1 MRSRPRSL
9 AALLV
14 TFTIVASGCGGDD
27 PVTRQQYLDHAVE
40 FSTAAKTPEQKASM
54 RKLFDCAWPE
64 VSKDEE
70 LLARFMAADTSEP
83 DLSAAMSKLLAPC
96 VGAAAE
102 EALSTTTTAAPP
114 TTAPE

>member
-1 MRSRPRSL
+1 MRSRPRPL
-9 AALLV
+9 AALL
-14 TFTIVASGCGGDD
+14 TALAIVASGCGDD
-27 PVTRQQYLDHAVE
+27 PVTRDQYLDHAVE
-40 FSTAAKTPEQKASM
+40 FSTAAKTTEQKASM

>member
-1 MRSRPRSL
+1 MIMRLRSHLLAVPL
-9 AALLV
+9 AALALV
-14 TFTIVASGCGGDD
+14 VSGCGGDD
-27 PVTRQQYLDHAVE
+27 PATREEYLDHAVT

-70 LLARFMAADTSEP
+70 LLARFMEADTSNP

-96 VGAAAE
+96 VAE
-102 EALSTTTTAAPP
+102 QAKDAMATTTTTAAP
-114 TTAPE
+114 AAG